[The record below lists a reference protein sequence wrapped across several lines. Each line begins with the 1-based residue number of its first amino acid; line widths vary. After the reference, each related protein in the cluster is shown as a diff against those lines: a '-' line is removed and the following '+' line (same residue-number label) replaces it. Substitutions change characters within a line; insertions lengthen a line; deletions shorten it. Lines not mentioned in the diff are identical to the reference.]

1 MASHFPSILLY
12 RGTIKSGTVVV
23 FAVAAAAAAAD
34 DDDDDKV
41 EVEVMV
47 VEGTVK
53 LNADVMNNACTRAEK
68 MDLEVN
74 IV

>member
-34 DDDDDKV
+34 DDDDKV
-41 EVEVMV
+41 EVEVTV